1 MFFVAICF
9 GLVALSPAAIG
20 QETALGSSMP
30 ELRHGLEGMEFSGSL
45 AFGDETE
52 PSDED
57 VLTFTDGKFSS
68 QACLEYGFAPAP
80 YWVRRDADGIHFRV
94 ELLSPEH
101 GTLHFEGVYD
111 GEEMQ
116 VTALWTKDRWY
127 WTVEQKLR
135 FTGRPVRQVE

>member
-1 MFFVAICF
+1 MFLVTICF
-9 GLVALSPAAIG
+9 GLVGLSPPAIG
-20 QETALGSSMP
+20 QETAPRSSVP
-30 ELRHGLEGMEFSGSL
+30 ELRHGLEGMAFSGSL

-68 QACLEYGFAPAP
+68 RTCLEYGFTPAP
-80 YWVRRDADGIHFRV
+80 YWVRRDADGVHFRA
-94 ELLSPEH
+94 ELHSSEH

-111 GEEMQ
+111 GKEMK
-116 VTALWTKDRWY
+116 VTGLWTKDRWY